1 MSIMHTDHLIEL
13 TEAIKQL
20 HVHDAEHVYFEE

>member
-1 MSIMHTDHLIEL
+1 MSLLTNDLIEL

-20 HVHDAEHVYFEE
+20 HVYDAEHICFEE